1 MHGRLP
7 PIYNKNLV
15 LQQSWKVRSTVWN
28 IIKAVTRQLLPLI
41 NGLCGVLHA
50 LFFYSIRAT
59 RRGSNRVSQC
69 HRKSLS
75 MVRLSD
81 VSEQPEFRLSA
92 RDMLTQNIVDTS
104 A

>member
-50 LFFYSIRAT
+50 LFFLTVLELHGEAQIEFPNAIE
-59 RRGSNRVSQC
+59 RV
-69 HRKSLS
+69 
-75 MVRLSD
+75 
-81 VSEQPEFRLSA
+81 
-92 RDMLTQNIVDTS
+92 
-104 A
+104 